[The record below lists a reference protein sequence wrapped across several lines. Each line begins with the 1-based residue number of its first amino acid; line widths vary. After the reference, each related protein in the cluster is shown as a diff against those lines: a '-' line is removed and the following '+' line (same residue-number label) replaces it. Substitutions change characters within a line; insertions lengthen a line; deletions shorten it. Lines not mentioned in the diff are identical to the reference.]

1 MPSTV
6 KPIAIVQGAES
17 AEIQRLF
24 RAFADRHVATARIA
38 GAIEEGE
45 PGQGRKSNRLRSLT
59 DGLSY
64 PVFQDLG
71 AGASGCSLDPASVVL
86 ASEAVR
92 VGIAAG
98 CDLVMLSKFG
108 KMEALNGSGLI
119 PAFVAAIEAGI
130 PVLTSVAPKF
140 AAEWDAFAD
149 PYYVALPAKEDAVED
164 WWQAVRAAPA
174 AA

>member
-1 MPSTV
+1 M
-6 KPIAIVQGAES
+6 KPIGMVQGAES

-24 RAFADRHVATARIA
+24 RAFADRHGGTARIA

-45 PGQGRKSNRLRSLT
+45 PGRRRSNHLRSLS

-71 AGASGCSLDPASVVL
+71 AGASGCALDPTSVVL

-92 VGIAAG
+92 AGIEAG
-98 CDLVMLSKFG
+98 CDLVVLSKFG

-119 PAFVAAIEAGI
+119 PAFIAALEAGV

-140 AAEWDAFAD
+140 DAEWDAFAS
-149 PYYVALPAKEDAVED
+149 PYYVVLPAEDDALED
-164 WWQAVRAAPA
+164 WWRSVREVAA
-174 AA
+174 